1 MTLTSANA
9 LTDSELDLLDD
20 FLYSDVVSE
29 DCLDL
34 TGIHGLFC
42 ALNISP
48 TPLDE
53 STWLELVFDET
64 PKWESDA
71 QEAEIMGLLKRLY
84 SHIGGQLYSDG
95 EIELPCELSLDAEE
109 DEDISPLSWW
119 SQAFMEGVFT
129 QEEEWF
135 GSKAQE
141 EVAEMLLPIMVASDL
156 FEEDDI
162 NKIRDDEKLCAE
174 MCAQIPELLIDLYL
188 YFHAPDK

>member
-1 MTLTSANA
+1 MTLNSANA
-9 LTDSELDLLDD
+9 LSDSELDQLDD
-20 FLYSDVVSE
+20 FLYSDHVSE

-34 TGIHGLFC
+34 IGVHGLFC

-48 TPLDE
+48 VPVSE
-53 STWLELVFDET
+53 ETWMELVFDEA
-64 PKWESDA
+64 PEWESDE
-71 QEAEIMGLLKRLY
+71 QQQIITSLLKRLY
-84 SHIGGQLYSDG
+84 TNIGGHLYSDG

-109 DEDISPLSWW
+109 DEDISPLAWW
-119 SQAFMEGVFT
+119 AQAFMEGVFT

-135 GSKAQE
+135 GNKAE
-141 EVAEMLLPIMVASDL
+141 EDVAEMLLPIMVASDL

-162 NKIRDDEKLCAE
+162 NKIREDENLCAE

>member
-20 FLYSDVVSE
+20 FLYSDAVSE

-34 TGIHGLFC
+34 IGVHGLFS

-53 STWLELVFDET
+53 STWMELVFDQT
-64 PKWESDA
+64 PNWESEA

-84 SHIGGQLYSDG
+84 STIGGQLYSDG

-109 DEDISPLSWW
+109 DEDISPLAWW

-135 GSKAQE
+135 GSKKQE
-141 EVAEMLLPIMVASDL
+141 EVAEMLLPVMVASEL

-162 NKIRDDEKLCAE
+162 NKIREDEKLCAE